1 MNNKQQLWKHGWCL
15 AGQSV
20 LSCSCRMVP
29 PLLQLSDMKHFTYP
43 LYFWVCFLFFLQ
55 VASWTKYWVALCG
68 TQLFYYAAK
77 SLKATERKHVCKP
90 GRLQY
95 HLPKLKLIS
104 WCKHRVAQALPD
116 FWSALSC
123 LPVSQSP
130 HMDIPQGN
138 IIYIYM
144 LHQEHLLCICHVS
157 LTLLVF

>member
-1 MNNKQQLWKHGWCL
+1 MYSDSMRCSVGIAGSTEYDAEHFSQIREERHMFFLLSGVLMPSQACMNNKQQLWKHGWCL

-43 LYFWVCFLFFLQ
+43 LYFWVCFFFYFFLQ

-104 WCKHRVAQALPD
+104 
-116 FWSALSC
+116 
-123 LPVSQSP
+123 
-130 HMDIPQGN
+130 
-138 IIYIYM
+138 
-144 LHQEHLLCICHVS
+144 
-157 LTLLVF
+157 